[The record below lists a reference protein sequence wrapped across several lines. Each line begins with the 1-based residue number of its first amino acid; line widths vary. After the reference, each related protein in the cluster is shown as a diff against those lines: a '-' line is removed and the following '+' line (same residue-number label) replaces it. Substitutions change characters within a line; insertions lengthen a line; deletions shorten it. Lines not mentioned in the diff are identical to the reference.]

1 MELSAAA
8 CCTSCH
14 NSSSGSG
21 TADQSATN
29 TRSCYLVRL
38 RWRTDAVS
46 VGLAEQHACLL
57 LLVGAGSSACMDI
70 PRGRL
75 RSWLALITS
84 PTRLILCTCNVA
96 CRSLLLGDN
105 AGGAAM
111 LCAPPP
117 SAAAAV
123 LGIPSAPARICSGRA
138 ANETCAI
145 CAARKAHYS
154 TLHHSAAR
162 QPTTVSSI
170 EGCSS
175 VSLKTVH
182 LVYYYKALARPE
194 EDARLQTPSGT
205 LY

>member
-1 MELSAAA
+1 M
-8 CCTSCH
+8 
-14 NSSSGSG
+14 
-21 TADQSATN
+21 
-29 TRSCYLVRL
+29 RL

-194 EDARLQTPSGT
+194 EDARHLQVLSTGR
-205 LY
+205 

>member
-1 MELSAAA
+1 M
-8 CCTSCH
+8 
-14 NSSSGSG
+14 
-21 TADQSATN
+21 
-29 TRSCYLVRL
+29 RL

-194 EDARLQTPSGT
+194 EDARHLQVLSSTAAAWS
-205 LY
+205 